1 MFHQEIGIKKLS
13 QFDQIAFF
21 WIGKDD
27 LIPTYLVKSINLVYN
42 RKVKIF
48 HLTNFIT
55 KKIPGTT
62 KTIRLNLSKDIMIA
76 RIQAYKN
83 FTYNKNL
90 TFFCDADSLFIQ
102 QLNLFDL
109 KQDMYF
115 VKRSENFIM
124 NHMWPEYYPEFVNKN
139 AIDLMPYLFGAMAF
153 RNGKTFFS
161 ELLNTCLNLPE
172 RFHRWY
178 GDQYSL
184 AINLRKNVQ
193 KLNFLPIELYLK
205 IVRKPVSKEEFNVL
219 DYNKV
224 KLITFKGIS
233 SKKFIHES
241 YANLIHHYENKITL

>member
-1 MFHQEIGIKKLS
+1 VYHQKIGIKKLS

-21 WIGKDD
+21 WIGNDI

-62 KTIRLNLSKDIMIA
+62 KTIRLDLSKDIMIA

-153 RNGKTFFS
+153 RNGKNFFT
-161 ELLNTCLNLPE
+161 ELLDTCLNLPE

-184 AINLRKNVQ
+184 AINLKKNGE
-193 KLNFLPIELYLK
+193 KLNLLPIELYLK
-205 IVRKPVSKEEFNVL
+205 IVRKPIIKEDLNLYFNK
-219 DYNKV
+219 NV
-224 KLITFKGIS
+224 KLITFKGEN

-241 YANLIHHYENKITL
+241 YINLVNYYESK

>member
-90 TFFCDADSLFIQ
+90 TFFCDADSLLIQ